1 MSLISY
7 IKETKGEMKHV
18 NWPTRKQATAF
29 TVIVIGLSFLV
40 GFYLGFFDF
49 VFNMILKQLII

>member
-1 MSLISY
+1 MPLISY